1 MKGEKRVKYHREL
14 NVVTFVLAL
23 FECLCFAGII
33 FGWFSIRP
41 VLEQE
46 GFFGA
51 QTHEKAISI
60 SKMMDKMG
68 SGEKNANETING
80 PNEVPDP
87 IATQNDTS
95 ENADPNKTSECILG
109 SSSNSSSN
117 MADSNAQFNLVFTV
131 SSSALNYSSLLTG
144 FLLDKFGTLVSK
156 LLARYTINY
165 FKK

>member
-1 MKGEKRVKYHREL
+1 MKYHREL

-80 PNEVPDP
+80 P
-87 IATQNDTS
+87 
-95 ENADPNKTSECILG
+95 
-109 SSSNSSSN
+109 
-117 MADSNAQFNLVFTV
+117 V
-131 SSSALNYSSLLTG
+131 SSSVFILIDYLCLYVVLMKQLKASIFCKN
-144 FLLDKFGTLVSK
+144 
-156 LLARYTINY
+156 
-165 FKK
+165 